1 MAKNPAPLPANDLA
15 RYDEDVLNA
24 GWLPQPQEAAP
35 AHAAAAHPNPLA
47 TDLEAFL
54 ARVYRTQ
61 E

>member
-1 MAKNPAPLPANDLA
+1 MAKTPTPLPANDLA

-24 GWLPQPQEAAP
+24 GWLPQPLEATPAP
-35 AHAAAAHPNPLA
+35 VVAAHQNPLA
-47 TDLEAFL
+47 TDLDAFL